1 MFHQCCGIVFV
12 VVFLGEWNCYIC
24 RKISRGP
31 ALSCIHL
38 QDSQI
43 ANCLLKLF
51 KGLMAVLL
59 LSLSVKICPG
69 SQKSGL
75 RAENLTVSYLSCKV
89 LLVITCK
96 LGVGMMN
103 SIQGGAS
110 VCRLWLGRFFLDWL
124 FHHLILLTC
133 LYCLILSCPSRIWQ
147 TVEQPI

>member
-1 MFHQCCGIVFV
+1 MPHLYHFILIITGVLRCPV
-12 VVFLGEWNCYIC
+12 
-24 RKISRGP
+24 
-31 ALSCIHL
+31 LSCIHL

-43 ANCLLKLF
+43 TNCPLKLF

-59 LSLSVKICPG
+59 LSLSVKICLA
-69 SQKSGL
+69 SQKL
-75 RAENLTVSYLSCKV
+75 ALCAENLTVSYLSFKV

-133 LYCLILSCPSRIWQ
+133 LYCLILSCLSRIWQ